1 MKYILINNNYIIPE
15 KIECD
20 NLNEILINYSKIIFK
35 RELSYLKNLFII
47 RQVSFVNKLIIFSDN
62 GKEMFIHY
70 NNATYKLCDI
80 FFLNLNLN
88 SNDYYN
94 IEIVYDKEIQKK
106 LENNEEF
113 STNIQILEENLSEK
127 NNMDLIIKEKK
138 NNIIIDPNNQ
148 NNQLNENNI
157 NHEINKEEN
166 EENKEEK
173 VKIDEKKRAELLEQC
188 ESVYKIYQDELTKI
202 KKLETDLNLNKNKLK
217 KLEKKRSDIIL
228 NNIKLLQNDYRTWK
242 KIKYVLK
249 DEDDLLKDISELE
262 LKDLEDDK
270 EIPIIFQS
278 RYEYFD
284 YLYNQENQSTTK
296 LLIEL
301 NNIDLIKYYT
311 ENDNSIKESI
321 ITLAKNYKDI
331 HKELSYKFSH
341 DWDYL
346 DTEMNMTST
355 NKL

>member
-20 NLNEILINYSKIIFK
+20 NLNEILISYSKIIFK

-47 RQVSFVNKLIIFSDN
+47 QQVSFLNKLIIYSDN
-62 GKEMFIHY
+62 GKEIFIH
-70 NNATYKLCDI
+70 NNNETYKLCDI
-80 FFLNLNLN
+80 LFLNLNLN

-94 IEIVYDKEIQKK
+94 IEIVYNKEIQNK
-106 LENNEEF
+106 LENKDEF
-113 STNIQILEENLSEK
+113 NIKIDNNILQENLIEK

-138 NNIIIDPNNQ
+138 NNIIVDVNNQ
-148 NNQLNENNI
+148 QQYLL
-157 NHEINKEEN
+157 KEE
-166 EENKEEK
+166 EEERNDEEKKEEE
-173 VKIDEKKRAELLEQC
+173 KIDEEKRAKLLEHC
-188 ESVYKIYQDELTKI
+188 ESVYKIYQEELTKI
-202 KKLETDLNLNKNKLK
+202 KKLEIDLNINKNKLK
-217 KLEKKRSDIIL
+217 KLEKKRNDIIL

-242 KIKYVLK
+242 KIKFILKEENDILK
-249 DEDDLLKDISELE
+249 DTSELE
-262 LKDLEDDK
+262 LKETKDDK

-284 YLYNQENQSTTK
+284 SINNQEDQSEAK

-301 NNIDLIKYYT
+301 NNIDLIEYYT
-311 ENDNSIKESI
+311 ENNNDIKDSI
-321 ITLAKNYKDI
+321 INFSKNYKKI

-346 DTEMNMTST
+346 DTEMNETST